1 MAQLSI
7 RLPDDLAQDLKATAR
22 EHGRS
27 VNALVVD
34 AVRAMVDPEHAGD
47 EAEQLRERLRRA
59 GLLHI
64 PYKTGVEPPPPER
77 VAEAMKAAG
86 RGKSLSEYVIE
97 GRGPR

>member
-7 RLPDDLAQDLKATAR
+7 RLPDELAEDLKAAAR

-47 EAEQLRERLRRA
+47 EVQQLRERLRRA

-64 PYKTGVEPPPPER
+64 PHKTRGTRPTDEEF
-77 VAEAMKAAG
+77 EAARREAG
-86 RGKSLSEYVIE
+86 KGKPLSKIVIE
-97 GRGPR
+97 NRGPR